1 MKEGRKRKKRTVRA
15 VKNEKGREEKTR
27 REERKTVLFFI
38 FVVVLFE
45 GRRLLKGKEERKE
58 GAGHGQAGKRDGV
71 QITPKERGVLT
82 VTVLPQ
88 GYLLHC
94 IE

>member
-1 MKEGRKRKKRTVRA
+1 MGR
-15 VKNEKGREEKTR
+15 
-27 REERKTVLFFI
+27 
-38 FVVVLFE
+38 
-45 GRRLLKGKEERKE
+45 
-58 GAGHGQAGKRDGV
+58 QARDGV

-94 IE
+94 ME